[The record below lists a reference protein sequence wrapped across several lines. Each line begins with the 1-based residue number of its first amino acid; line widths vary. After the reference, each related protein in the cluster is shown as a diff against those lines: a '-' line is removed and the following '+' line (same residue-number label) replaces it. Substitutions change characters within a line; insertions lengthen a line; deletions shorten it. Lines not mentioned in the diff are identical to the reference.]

1 MKFICVGRN
10 YSNHAKELN
19 NEIPKD
25 PVLFIKPDTA
35 LARPGDDWYI
45 PEFTENLQHEVEVLI
60 KISKV
65 GKYIQPEFAG
75 NYYSEIG
82 LGIDFTARDL
92 QDRLKEKGLPWEKSK
107 AFDRSALIGNFVSKE
122 KFNLDNLNFSLEKNG
137 HIQQKGNTSEMIFSF
152 DYLISYISQYF
163 TLKMGDI
170 IFTGTPSGVS
180 KLSENDFLEGFIENE
195 KFFEIKIR

>member
-122 KFNLDNLNFSLEKNG
+122 KFNLDSLNFSLVKNG
-137 HIQQKGNTSEMIFSF
+137 NIQQKGNTSEMIFSF

-195 KFFEIKIR
+195 KFFEVKIR

>member
-19 NEIPKD
+19 NKIPKD

-122 KFNLDNLNFSLEKNG
+122 KFNLDNLNFSLVKNG
-137 HIQQKGNTSEMIFSF
+137 NIQQKGNTSEMIFSF

-195 KFFEIKIR
+195 KFFEVKIR

>member
-10 YSNHAKELN
+10 YNNHAKELN
-19 NEIPKD
+19 NEIPKE

-35 LARPGDDWYI
+35 FAKPGDDWYI
-45 PEFTENLQHEVEVLI
+45 PEFTEDLQHEVEILI

-92 QDRLKEKGLPWEKSK
+92 QDKLKEKGLPWEKSK
-107 AFDRSALIGNFVSKE
+107 AFDRSALIGNFVNKE
-122 KFNLDNLNFSLEKNG
+122 KFNLDNLNFSLVKNG
-137 HIQQKGNTSEMIFSF
+137 QIQQKGNTSEMIFSF
-152 DYLISYISQYF
+152 NFLVSYISQYF

-180 KLSENDFLEGFIENE
+180 KLKENDFLEGYIEGVQ
-195 KFFEIKIR
+195 FFEVKIR

>member
-35 LARPGDDWYI
+35 LARAGDDWYI

-107 AFDRSALIGNFVSKE
+107 AFDRSALIGNFVNKE
-122 KFNLDNLNFSLEKNG
+122 KFNLDNLNFSLVKNG
-137 HIQQKGNTSEMIFSF
+137 NIQQKGNTSEMIFSF

-195 KFFEIKIR
+195 KFFEVKIR

>member
-45 PEFTENLQHEVEVLI
+45 PGFTENLQHEVEVLI

-122 KFNLDNLNFSLEKNG
+122 KFNLDNLNFSLVKNG
-137 HIQQKGNTSEMIFSF
+137 NIQQKGNTSEMIFSF

-195 KFFEIKIR
+195 KFFEVKIR

>member
-35 LARPGDDWYI
+35 LARAGDDWYI

-122 KFNLDNLNFSLEKNG
+122 KFNLDNLNFSLMKNG
-137 HIQQKGNTSEMIFSF
+137 NIQQKGNTSEMIFSF

>member
-122 KFNLDNLNFSLEKNG
+122 KFNLDSLNFSLVKNG
-137 HIQQKGNTSEMIFSF
+137 NIQQKGNTSEMIFSF

>member
-122 KFNLDNLNFSLEKNG
+122 KFNLDNLNFSLVKNG
-137 HIQQKGNTSEMIFSF
+137 NIQQKGNTSEMIFSF

-195 KFFEIKIR
+195 KIFEIKIR

>member
-107 AFDRSALIGNFVSKE
+107 AFDRSALIGNFVNKE
-122 KFNLDNLNFSLEKNG
+122 KFNLDNLNFSLVKNG
-137 HIQQKGNTSEMIFSF
+137 NIQQKGNTSEMIFSF

-180 KLSENDFLEGFIENE
+180 KLIENDFLEGFIENE

>member
-19 NEIPKD
+19 NEIPKE

-35 LARPGDDWYI
+35 FAKPGDDWYI
-45 PEFTENLQHEVEVLI
+45 PEFTEDLQHEVEILI

-92 QDRLKEKGLPWEKSK
+92 QDKLKEKGLPWEKSK
-107 AFDRSALIGNFVSKE
+107 AFDRSALIGNFVNKE
-122 KFNLDNLNFSLEKNG
+122 KFNLDNLNFSLVKNG
-137 HIQQKGNTSEMIFSF
+137 QIQQKGNTSEMIFSF
-152 DYLISYISQYF
+152 NFLVSYISQYF

-180 KLSENDFLEGFIENE
+180 KLKENDFLEGYIEGVQ
-195 KFFEIKIR
+195 FFEVKIR

>member
-10 YSNHAKELN
+10 YSNHAKELK

-122 KFNLDNLNFSLEKNG
+122 KFNLDSLNFSLVKNG
-137 HIQQKGNTSEMIFSF
+137 NIQQKGNTSEMIFTF

-195 KFFEIKIR
+195 KFFEVKIR

>member
-122 KFNLDNLNFSLEKNG
+122 KFNLDNLNFSLVKNG
-137 HIQQKGNTSEMIFSF
+137 KIQQKGNTSEMIFSF

>member
-122 KFNLDNLNFSLEKNG
+122 KFNLDNLNFSLVKNG
-137 HIQQKGNTSEMIFSF
+137 NIQQKGNTSEMIFSF

-195 KFFEIKIR
+195 KFFEVKIR

>member
-35 LARPGDDWYI
+35 LARAGDDWYI

-107 AFDRSALIGNFVSKE
+107 AFDRSALIGNFVSKD
-122 KFNLDNLNFSLEKNG
+122 KFNLDNLNFSLVKNG
-137 HIQQKGNTSEMIFSF
+137 NIQQKGNTSEMIFSF

>member
-19 NEIPKD
+19 NELPKD

-107 AFDRSALIGNFVSKE
+107 AFDRSALIGNFVSKD
-122 KFNLDNLNFSLEKNG
+122 KFNLDNLNFSLVKNG
-137 HIQQKGNTSEMIFSF
+137 NIQQKGNTSEMIFSF

>member
-10 YSNHAKELN
+10 YNNHAKELN
-19 NEIPKD
+19 NEIPKE
-25 PVLFIKPDTA
+25 PVLFSKPDTA
-35 LARPGDDWYI
+35 LARSGDDWYI
-45 PEFTENLQHEVEVLI
+45 PEFTENIQHEVEILI

-65 GKYIQPEFAG
+65 GKYIQPGFAG

-92 QDRLKEKGLPWEKSK
+92 QDKLKEKGLPWEKSK

-122 KFNLDNLNFSLEKNG
+122 KYNLDNLNFSLVKNG
-137 HIQQKGNTSEMIFSF
+137 QIQQKGNTSDMIFSF
-152 DYLISYISQYF
+152 NFLISYISQYF

-170 IFTGTPSGVS
+170 IFTGTPAGVS
-180 KLSENDFLEGFIENE
+180 KLIENDFLQGYIENE
-195 KFFEIKIR
+195 KFFEVKIK

>member
-122 KFNLDNLNFSLEKNG
+122 KFNLDNLNFSLMKNG
-137 HIQQKGNTSEMIFSF
+137 NIQQKGNTSEMIFSF

-195 KFFEIKIR
+195 KFFEVKIR

>member
-122 KFNLDNLNFSLEKNG
+122 KFNLDNLNFSLVKNG
-137 HIQQKGNTSEMIFSF
+137 NIQQKGNTSEMIFSF

>member
-19 NEIPKD
+19 NELPKD

-122 KFNLDNLNFSLEKNG
+122 KFNLDNLNFSLVKNG
-137 HIQQKGNTSEMIFSF
+137 NIQQKGNTSEMIFSF

>member
-19 NEIPKD
+19 NETPKD

-122 KFNLDNLNFSLEKNG
+122 KFNLDSLNFSLVKNG
-137 HIQQKGNTSEMIFSF
+137 NIQQKGNTSEMIFTF

-195 KFFEIKIR
+195 KFFEVKIR

>member
-92 QDRLKEKGLPWEKSK
+92 QDRLKDKGLPWEKSK

-122 KFNLDNLNFSLEKNG
+122 KFNLDNLNFSLVKNG
-137 HIQQKGNTSEMIFSF
+137 NIQQKGNTSEMIFSF

>member
-122 KFNLDNLNFSLEKNG
+122 KFNLDNLNFSLVKNG
-137 HIQQKGNTSEMIFSF
+137 NIQQKGNTSELIFSF
-152 DYLISYISQYF
+152 NYLISYISQYF

>member
-19 NEIPKD
+19 NEIPKY

-122 KFNLDNLNFSLEKNG
+122 KFNLDNLNFSLVKNG
-137 HIQQKGNTSEMIFSF
+137 NIQQKGNTSEMIFSF

>member
-35 LARPGDDWYI
+35 LARAGDDWYI

-122 KFNLDNLNFSLEKNG
+122 KFNLDNLNFSLVKNG
-137 HIQQKGNTSEMIFSF
+137 NIQQKGNTSEMIFSF

>member
-35 LARPGDDWYI
+35 IARPGDDWYI

-65 GKYIQPEFAG
+65 GKYIHPEFAG

-122 KFNLDNLNFSLEKNG
+122 KFNLDNLNFSLVKNG
-137 HIQQKGNTSEMIFSF
+137 NIQQKGNTSEMIFSF

>member
-19 NEIPKD
+19 NEIPKY

-65 GKYIQPEFAG
+65 GKYIQPEFAR

-122 KFNLDNLNFSLEKNG
+122 KFNLDSLNFSLVKNG
-137 HIQQKGNTSEMIFSF
+137 NIQQKGNTSEMIFTF

-195 KFFEIKIR
+195 KFFEVKIR

>member
-35 LARPGDDWYI
+35 FARPGDDWYI

-122 KFNLDNLNFSLEKNG
+122 KFNLDNLNFSLVKNG
-137 HIQQKGNTSEMIFSF
+137 NIQQKGNTSEMIFSF

>member
-107 AFDRSALIGNFVSKE
+107 AFDRSALIGNFLSKE
-122 KFNLDNLNFSLEKNG
+122 KFNLDNLNFSLVKNG
-137 HIQQKGNTSEMIFSF
+137 NIQQKGNTSEMIFSF

>member
-122 KFNLDNLNFSLEKNG
+122 KFNLDSLNFSLVKNG
-137 HIQQKGNTSEMIFSF
+137 NIQQKGNTSEMIFTF

-195 KFFEIKIR
+195 KFFEVKIR

>member
-19 NEIPKD
+19 NDIPKD

-35 LARPGDDWYI
+35 LARAGDDWYI

-107 AFDRSALIGNFVSKE
+107 AFDRSALIGNFVNKE
-122 KFNLDNLNFSLEKNG
+122 KFNLDNLNFSLMKNG
-137 HIQQKGNTSEMIFSF
+137 NIQQKGNTSEMIFSF

>member
-65 GKYIQPEFAG
+65 GKYIQPEFAR

-92 QDRLKEKGLPWEKSK
+92 QDQLKEKGLPWEKSK

-122 KFNLDNLNFSLEKNG
+122 KFNLDNLNFSLMKNG
-137 HIQQKGNTSEMIFSF
+137 NIQQKGNTSEMIFSF

>member
-122 KFNLDNLNFSLEKNG
+122 MFNLDNLNFSLMKNG
-137 HIQQKGNTSEMIFSF
+137 NIQQKGNTSEMIFSF

-195 KFFEIKIR
+195 KFFEVKIR

>member
-122 KFNLDNLNFSLEKNG
+122 NFNLDNLNFSLVKNG
-137 HIQQKGNTSEMIFSF
+137 NIQQKGNTSEMIFSF

>member
-122 KFNLDNLNFSLEKNG
+122 KFNLDNLNFSLVKNG
-137 HIQQKGNTSEMIFSF
+137 NIEQKGNTSEMIFSF

>member
-35 LARPGDDWYI
+35 LARAGDDWYI

-137 HIQQKGNTSEMIFSF
+137 QIQQKGNTSEMIFSF
-152 DYLISYISQYF
+152 NYLVSYISQYF

>member
-45 PEFTENLQHEVEVLI
+45 PEFTKNLQHEVEVLI

-107 AFDRSALIGNFVSKE
+107 AFDRSALIGNFVNKE
-122 KFNLDNLNFSLEKNG
+122 KFNLDNLNFSLVKNG
-137 HIQQKGNTSEMIFSF
+137 NIQQKGNTSEMIFSF

-195 KFFEIKIR
+195 KFFEVKIR

>member
-137 HIQQKGNTSEMIFSF
+137 NIQQKGNTSEMIFSF